1 VGPFYLKLYAAGAGR
16 FKGRSIA
23 PCGPVEDGRAPRPLS
38 YLRIRM
44 TQPSRKMQ
52 EIIGNWRVIWKEP
65 LLLVFIIAI
74 FYFLLVFVAF
84 PLYMVFKASLIV
96 NKQFDLSNY
105 LAIFAKRYY
114 FQPLINSMVLGI
126 LAATAGTVLGFVFA
140 YAITRTPLPFKR
152 FFRMTATFPIISPP
166 FIVSLAAILLFG
178 RAGSLTPVLSRII
191 GEYSIYGLGG
201 LVLVETIAYGPIA
214 FLVLYG
220 VLQAIDPA
228 LEEAAMDLGA
238 SRARVFVT
246 VTLPLAIPGIASAW
260 LLVFIE
266 SMADFGN
273 PMVLSGNFRVLS
285 VQAFLQITGMYDI
298 SRGATLAILLL
309 IPTVTAFF
317 LQKYWVARKSYVT
330 VTGQPTGA
338 TIKRLEWYI
347 KLPTYAACCLFT
359 GIVFLFYG
367 MVIWGSFQKLWGVDA
382 TLTLHNYIQMFE
394 VGKDYIIDSLS
405 LSTLATPIT
414 GILGM
419 FIAFL
424 VIRKKFMGRGVM
436 EFVSMLTFAVP
447 GTVVGIGYILAF
459 NQRSALFPFVLTG
472 TAWIITTLLIFRN
485 MPVGIRSGIAALQQ
499 IDPSIEEAS
508 TDLGADSNRT
518 FRKITLPMIAPAF
531 FSGLAFSFVKAM
543 TAISA
548 IIFVVSGKWNLI
560 TVAILGFVDNSQY
573 AQAAAMSLLL
583 IVIVLIALS
592 VIQLLVGRIGK
603 GARTVSIVN

>member
-1 VGPFYLKLYAAGAGR
+1 MNNPGR
-16 FKGRSIA
+16 KR
-23 PCGPVEDGRAPRPLS
+23 
-38 YLRIRM
+38 
-44 TQPSRKMQ
+44 Q
-52 EIIGNWRVIWKEP
+52 EIVGNLRLLWKEP

-74 FYFLLVFVAF
+74 FYFLLIFVLF
-84 PLYMVFKASLIV
+84 PLYMVFKTSLIV
-96 NKQFDLSNY
+96 DKQFDLSNY
-105 LAIFAKRYY
+105 LAVFSKRYY
-114 FQPLINSMVLGI
+114 FQPFINSMILGV
-126 LAATAGTVLGFVFA
+126 LAATAGTILGFVFA

-166 FIVSLAAILLFG
+166 FVIALAAILLFG
-178 RAGSLTPVLSRII
+178 RSGSLTPFLSQII

-238 SRARVFVT
+238 SRARVFATVT
-246 VTLPLAIPGIASAW
+246 VPLAIPGIASAW

-273 PMVLSGNFRVLS
+273 PMVLSGDFRVLS

-298 SRGATLAILLL
+298 SRGSTLAILLL

-347 KLPTYAACCLFT
+347 KLPAYSLCFLFA

-367 MVIWGSFQKLWGVDA
+367 MVIWGSFQTLWGVDA
-382 TLTLHNYIQMFE
+382 TLTLRNYVEMFQ
-394 VGKDYIIDSLS
+394 VGKDYIIDSLA
-405 LSTLATPIT
+405 LSTLATPLT
-414 GILGM
+414 GVLGM

-424 VIRKKFMGRGVM
+424 VIRKKFIGRGLM

-508 TDLGADSNRT
+508 TDLGADSSKT

-548 IIFVVSGKWNLI
+548 IIFVVSGNWNLI

-583 IVIVLIALS
+583 IVIVLVALS
-592 VIQLLVGRIGK
+592 VIQLVVSRIGK
-603 GARTVSIVN
+603 GARTVSIVS

>member
-1 VGPFYLKLYAAGAGR
+1 MR
-16 FKGRSIA
+16 
-23 PCGPVEDGRAPRPLS
+23 
-38 YLRIRM
+38 
-44 TQPSRKMQ
+44 QPSRKIQ
-52 EIIGNWRVIWKEP
+52 EIIGNWRIIWKEP

-84 PLYMVFKASLIV
+84 PLYMVFKTSLIV
-96 NKQFDLSNY
+96 HKQFDLSNY
-105 LAIFAKRYY
+105 LAIFSKRYY
-114 FQPLINSMVLGI
+114 FQPLINSMILGM
-126 LAATAGTVLGFVFA
+126 LAATAGTILGFVFA

-166 FIVSLAAILLFG
+166 FIVALAAILLFG
-178 RAGSLTPVLSRII
+178 RAGSLTPILRRII

-238 SRARVFVT
+238 SRARVFTT

-285 VQAFLQITGMYDI
+285 VQAFLQITGMYDL
-298 SRGATLAILLL
+298 SRGSTLAILLL

-330 VTGQPTGA
+330 ITGQPTAA

-347 KLPTYAACCLFT
+347 KLPTYAGCFLFT

-367 MVIWGSFQKLWGVDA
+367 MVIWGSFQKLWGVDS
-382 TLTLHNYIQMFE
+382 TLTFHNYIEMFE

-459 NQRSALFPFVLTG
+459 NQSSALFPFVLTG

-508 TDLGADSNRT
+508 ADLGADSNRT

-583 IVIVLIALS
+583 IFIVLIALS

>member
-1 VGPFYLKLYAAGAGR
+1 
-16 FKGRSIA
+16 
-23 PCGPVEDGRAPRPLS
+23 
-38 YLRIRM
+38 M
-44 TQPSRKMQ
+44 
-52 EIIGNWRVIWKEP
+52 
-65 LLLVFIIAI
+65 
-74 FYFLLVFVAF
+74 
-84 PLYMVFKASLIV
+84 
-96 NKQFDLSNY
+96 
-105 LAIFAKRYY
+105 
-114 FQPLINSMVLGI
+114 
-126 LAATAGTVLGFVFA
+126 
-140 YAITRTPLPFKR
+140 
-152 FFRMTATFPIISPP
+152 
-166 FIVSLAAILLFG
+166 
-178 RAGSLTPVLSRII
+178 
-191 GEYSIYGLGG
+191 
-201 LVLVETIAYGPIA
+201 LVETIAYGPIA

-238 SRARVFVT
+238 SGARVFAT

-273 PMVLSGNFRVLS
+273 PMVLSGDFRVLS

-298 SRGATLAILLL
+298 SRGSTLAILLL

-338 TIKRLEWYI
+338 TIKRVEWYI
-347 KLPTYAACCLFT
+347 KLPAYSLCFLFT

-367 MVIWGSFQKLWGVDA
+367 MVIWGSFQTLWGVDA
-382 TLTLHNYIQMFE
+382 TLTLRNYVEMFQ
-394 VGKDYIIDSLS
+394 VGKDYIIDSLA
-405 LSTLATPIT
+405 LSTLATPLT
-414 GILGM
+414 GVLGM

-424 VIRKKFMGRGVM
+424 VIRKKFIGRGLM

-508 TDLGADSNRT
+508 TDLGADSNKT

-583 IVIVLIALS
+583 IVIVLVALS
-592 VIQLLVGRIGK
+592 VIQLIVSRIGK
-603 GARTVSIVN
+603 GARTISVG

>member
-1 VGPFYLKLYAAGAGR
+1 MNNPGR
-16 FKGRSIA
+16 KR
-23 PCGPVEDGRAPRPLS
+23 
-38 YLRIRM
+38 
-44 TQPSRKMQ
+44 Q
-52 EIIGNWRVIWKEP
+52 EIVGNLRLLWKEP

-74 FYFLLVFVAF
+74 FYFLLIFVLF
-84 PLYMVFKASLIV
+84 PLYMVFKTSLIV
-96 NKQFDLSNY
+96 DKQFDLSNY
-105 LAIFAKRYY
+105 LAVFSKRYY
-114 FQPLINSMVLGI
+114 FQPFINSMILGV
-126 LAATAGTVLGFVFA
+126 LAATAGTILGFVFA

-166 FIVSLAAILLFG
+166 FVIALAAILLFG
-178 RAGSLTPVLSRII
+178 RSGSLTPFLSQII

-238 SRARVFVT
+238 SRARVFATVT
-246 VTLPLAIPGIASAW
+246 VPLAIPGIASAW

-273 PMVLSGNFRVLS
+273 PMVLSGDFRVLS

-298 SRGATLAILLL
+298 SRGSTLAILLL

-347 KLPTYAACCLFT
+347 KLPAYSLCFLFA

-367 MVIWGSFQKLWGVDA
+367 MVIWGSFQTLWGVDA
-382 TLTLHNYIQMFE
+382 TLTLRNYVEMFQ
-394 VGKDYIIDSLS
+394 VGKDYIIDSLA
-405 LSTLATPIT
+405 LSTLATPLT
-414 GILGM
+414 GVLGM

-424 VIRKKFMGRGVM
+424 VIRKKFIGRGLM

-508 TDLGADSNRT
+508 TDLGADSSKT

-548 IIFVVSGKWNLI
+548 IIFVVSGNWNLI

-583 IVIVLIALS
+583 IVIVLVALS
-592 VIQLLVGRIGK
+592 VIQLVVSRIGK

>member
-1 VGPFYLKLYAAGAGR
+1 
-16 FKGRSIA
+16 
-23 PCGPVEDGRAPRPLS
+23 
-38 YLRIRM
+38 
-44 TQPSRKMQ
+44 MQ
-52 EIIGNWRVIWKEP
+52 EIVGNWRLIWKEP

-96 NKQFDLSNY
+96 DKQFDLSNY
-105 LAIFAKRYY
+105 LAIFSKRYY
-114 FQPLINSMVLGI
+114 FQPFINSMILGI
-126 LAATAGTVLGFVFA
+126 LAATAGTILGFVFA

-178 RAGSLTPVLSRII
+178 RAGSLTPILSRMI

-238 SRARVFVT
+238 SRARVFAT
-246 VTLPLAIPGIASAW
+246 VTLPLAVPGIASAW

-330 VTGQPTGA
+330 VTGQPTA
-338 TIKRLEWYI
+338 ASIKRLEWYI
-347 KLPTYAACCLFT
+347 KLPTYAGCFLFT

-382 TLTLHNYIQMFE
+382 TLTLRNYIEMFE
-394 VGKDYIIDSLS
+394 VGKDYIIDSLA

-424 VIRKKFMGRGVM
+424 VIRKKFTGRGVM

-459 NQRSALFPFVLTG
+459 NQSSALFPFVLTG

-508 TDLGADSNRT
+508 ADLGADSNRT

>member
-1 VGPFYLKLYAAGAGR
+1 
-16 FKGRSIA
+16 
-23 PCGPVEDGRAPRPLS
+23 
-38 YLRIRM
+38 M

-52 EIIGNWRVIWKEP
+52 EIIGNWRLIWKEP

-74 FYFLLVFVAF
+74 FYFLLVFVAS
-84 PLYMVFKASLIV
+84 PLYMVFKTSLIV

-105 LAIFAKRYY
+105 LAIFSKRYY
-114 FQPLINSMVLGI
+114 FQPFINSMILGI
-126 LAATAGTVLGFVFA
+126 LAATAGTILGFVFA

-166 FIVSLAAILLFG
+166 FVIALAAILLFG
-178 RAGSLTPVLSRII
+178 RAGSLTPILSRFI

-238 SRARVFVT
+238 SRARVFAT

-273 PMVLSGNFRVLS
+273 PMILSGNFRVLS
-285 VQAFLQITGMYDI
+285 VQAFLQITGMYDL
-298 SRGATLAILLL
+298 SRGSTLAILLL

-347 KLPTYAACCLFT
+347 KLPTYAACILFT

-382 TLTLHNYIQMFE
+382 TLTLHNYIEMFQ
-394 VGKDYIIDSLS
+394 VGKDYIIDSLA

-436 EFVSMLTFAVP
+436 EFVAMLTFAVP

-508 TDLGADSNRT
+508 ADLGADSNKT

-583 IVIVLIALS
+583 IGIVLIALS
-592 VIQLLVGRIGK
+592 IIQLLVGRIGK

>member
-1 VGPFYLKLYAAGAGR
+1 MR
-16 FKGRSIA
+16 
-23 PCGPVEDGRAPRPLS
+23 
-38 YLRIRM
+38 
-44 TQPSRKMQ
+44 QPSRKIQ
-52 EIIGNWRVIWKEP
+52 EIIGNWRIIWKEP

-74 FYFLLVFVAF
+74 FYFLLIFVAF
-84 PLYMVFKASLIV
+84 PLYMVFKTSLIV
-96 NKQFDLSNY
+96 HKQFDLSNY
-105 LAIFAKRYY
+105 LAIFSKRYY
-114 FQPLINSMVLGI
+114 FQPLINSMILGM
-126 LAATAGTVLGFVFA
+126 LAATAGTILGFVFA

-166 FIVSLAAILLFG
+166 FIVALAAILLFG
-178 RAGSLTPVLSRII
+178 RAGSLTPILRRII

-238 SRARVFVT
+238 SRARVFTT

-285 VQAFLQITGMYDI
+285 VQAFLQITGMYDL
-298 SRGATLAILLL
+298 SRGSTLAILLL

-330 VTGQPTGA
+330 ITGQPTAA

-347 KLPTYAACCLFT
+347 KLPTYAGCFLFT

-367 MVIWGSFQKLWGVDA
+367 MVIWGSFQKLWGVDS
-382 TLTLHNYIQMFE
+382 TLTFHNYIEMFE

-459 NQRSALFPFVLTG
+459 NQSSALFPFVLTG

-508 TDLGADSNRT
+508 ADLGADSNRT

>member
-1 VGPFYLKLYAAGAGR
+1 
-16 FKGRSIA
+16 
-23 PCGPVEDGRAPRPLS
+23 
-38 YLRIRM
+38 
-44 TQPSRKMQ
+44 MQ
-52 EIIGNWRVIWKEP
+52 EIIGNWRLIWKEP

-74 FYFLLVFVAF
+74 FYFLTVFVAF

-105 LAIFAKRYY
+105 LAIFSKRYY
-114 FQPLINSMVLGI
+114 FQPFINSMILGI
-126 LAATAGTVLGFVFA
+126 AAATAGTMLGFVFA

-166 FIVSLAAILLFG
+166 FIVALAAILLFG
-178 RAGSLTPVLSRII
+178 RAGSLTPILKRII

-238 SRARVFVT
+238 SRARVFTT

-285 VQAFLQITGMYDI
+285 VQAFLQITGMYDL
-298 SRGATLAILLL
+298 SRGSTLAILLL

-330 VTGQPTGA
+330 VTGQPTAA

-347 KLPTYAACCLFT
+347 KLPTYAGCFLFT
-359 GIVFLFYG
+359 AIVFLFYG

-382 TLTLHNYIQMFE
+382 TLTLHNYVMMFQ

-405 LSTLATPIT
+405 LSTLATPAT

-472 TAWIITTLLIFRN
+472 TAWIIVTLLLFRN

-508 TDLGADSNRT
+508 ADLGADSNRT

>member
-1 VGPFYLKLYAAGAGR
+1 
-16 FKGRSIA
+16 
-23 PCGPVEDGRAPRPLS
+23 
-38 YLRIRM
+38 M

-52 EIIGNWRVIWKEP
+52 EIIGNWRLIWKEP
-65 LLLVFIIAI
+65 LLLVFVIAI
-74 FYFLLVFVAF
+74 FYFLLVFVAV
-84 PLYMVFKASLIV
+84 PLYMVFKTSLIV

-105 LAIFAKRYY
+105 LAIFSKRYY
-114 FQPLINSMVLGI
+114 FQPFINSMILGI
-126 LAATAGTVLGFVFA
+126 LAATAGTILGFVFA

-166 FIVSLAAILLFG
+166 FVIALAAILLFG
-178 RAGSLTPVLSRII
+178 RAGSLTPILSRII

-238 SRARVFVT
+238 SRARVFAT

-273 PMVLSGNFRVLS
+273 PMILSGNFRVLS
-285 VQAFLQITGMYDI
+285 VQAFLQITGMYDL
-298 SRGATLAILLL
+298 SRGSTLAILLL

-347 KLPTYAACCLFT
+347 KLPTYAACFIFT

-382 TLTLHNYIQMFE
+382 TLTLHNYVEMFQ
-394 VGKDYIIDSLS
+394 VGKDYIIDSLA

-436 EFVSMLTFAVP
+436 EFVAMLTFAVP

-508 TDLGADSNRT
+508 ADLGADSNKT

-583 IVIVLIALS
+583 IGIVLIALS

-603 GARTVSIVN
+603 GARTISIVN

>member
-1 VGPFYLKLYAAGAGR
+1 MIY
-16 FKGRSIA
+16 
-23 PCGPVEDGRAPRPLS
+23 
-38 YLRIRM
+38 
-44 TQPSRKMQ
+44 PSRKRQ
-52 EIIGNWRVIWKEP
+52 EILGNLRLLWKEP
-65 LLLVFIIAI
+65 LLLVLIIAI
-74 FYFLLVFVAF
+74 FYFLTIFVLF
-84 PLYMVFKASLIV
+84 PLYMVFKTSLIV
-96 NKQFDLSNY
+96 DKQFDLSNY
-105 LAIFAKRYY
+105 LAIFSKRYY
-114 FQPLINSMVLGI
+114 FQPFINSMILGFF
-126 LAATAGTVLGFVFA
+126 AATAGTILGFVFA

-166 FIVSLAAILLFG
+166 FVVALAAILLFG
-178 RAGSLTPVLSRII
+178 RSGSLNPIVSRII

-238 SRARVFVT
+238 SRARVFAT
-246 VTLPLAIPGIASAW
+246 VTLPLSVPGIASAW

-273 PMVLSGNFRVLS
+273 PMILSGDFRVLS

-298 SRGATLAILLL
+298 SRGSTLAILLL

-347 KLPTYAACCLFT
+347 KLPAYSLCFLFT

-367 MVIWGSFQKLWGVDA
+367 MVIWGSFQTLWGVDA
-382 TLTLHNYIQMFE
+382 TLTLRNYVEMFQ
-394 VGKDYIIDSLS
+394 VGKDYIIDSLA
-405 LSTLATPIT
+405 LSTLATPLT
-414 GILGM
+414 GMLGM

-424 VIRKKFMGRGVM
+424 VIRKKFIGRGLM

-459 NQRSALFPFVLTG
+459 NQKSALFPFVLTG

-508 TDLGADSNRT
+508 TDLGADSNKT

-583 IVIVLIALS
+583 IVIVLVALS
-592 VIQLLVGRIGK
+592 IIQLVVGRIGK
-603 GARTVSIVN
+603 GARTISVVG

>member
-1 VGPFYLKLYAAGAGR
+1 
-16 FKGRSIA
+16 
-23 PCGPVEDGRAPRPLS
+23 
-38 YLRIRM
+38 M
-44 TQPSRKMQ
+44 TGSNRKRQ
-52 EIIGNWRVIWKEP
+52 EIIGNLRLIWKEP
-65 LLLVFIIAI
+65 LLLVSIIAI
-74 FYFLLVFVAF
+74 FYFLMIFVLF
-84 PLYMVFKASLIV
+84 PLFMVFKTSLIV
-96 NKQFDLSNY
+96 DKQFDLSNY
-105 LAIFAKRYY
+105 LAIFSKKYY
-114 FQPLINSMVLGI
+114 FQPFINSMILGVLAG
-126 LAATAGTVLGFVFA
+126 TAGTILGFVFA

-166 FIVSLAAILLFG
+166 FVIALAAILLFG
-178 RAGSLTPVLSRII
+178 RAGSLTPYISRII

-238 SRARVFVT
+238 SRARVFAT
-246 VTLPLAIPGIASAW
+246 VTLPLAVPGIASAW

-285 VQAFLQITGMYDI
+285 VQAFLQITGMYDL
-298 SRGATLAILLL
+298 SRGSTLAILLL
-309 IPTVTAFF
+309 VPTITAFF
-317 LQKYWVARKSYVT
+317 IQKYWVARKSYVT

-347 KLPTYAACCLFT
+347 KLPTYAACILFT

-367 MVIWGSFQKLWGVDA
+367 MLIWGSFQTLWGVDA
-382 TLTLHNYIQMFE
+382 TLTLHNYVEMFQ
-394 VGKDYIIDSLS
+394 VGKDYIIDSLA

-424 VIRKKFMGRGVM
+424 VIRKKFIGRATM

-508 TDLGADSNRT
+508 TDLGASSNKT

-548 IIFVVSGKWNLI
+548 IIFVVSGRWNLI

-592 VIQLLVGRIGK
+592 IIQILVGRIGK

>member
-1 VGPFYLKLYAAGAGR
+1 
-16 FKGRSIA
+16 
-23 PCGPVEDGRAPRPLS
+23 
-38 YLRIRM
+38 
-44 TQPSRKMQ
+44 
-52 EIIGNWRVIWKEP
+52 
-65 LLLVFIIAI
+65 
-74 FYFLLVFVAF
+74 
-84 PLYMVFKASLIV
+84 
-96 NKQFDLSNY
+96 
-105 LAIFAKRYY
+105 
-114 FQPLINSMVLGI
+114 
-126 LAATAGTVLGFVFA
+126 
-140 YAITRTPLPFKR
+140 
-152 FFRMTATFPIISPP
+152 
-166 FIVSLAAILLFG
+166 
-178 RAGSLTPVLSRII
+178 
-191 GEYSIYGLGG
+191 
-201 LVLVETIAYGPIA
+201 VLVETIAYGPIA

-238 SRARVFVT
+238 SRARVFAT

-273 PMVLSGNFRVLS
+273 PMVLSGDFRVLS

-298 SRGATLAILLL
+298 SRGSTLAILLL

-347 KLPTYAACCLFT
+347 KLPAYSLCFLFA

-367 MVIWGSFQKLWGVDA
+367 MVIWGSFQTLWGVDA
-382 TLTLHNYIQMFE
+382 TLTLRNYVEMFQ
-394 VGKDYIIDSLS
+394 VGKDYIVDSLA
-405 LSTLATPIT
+405 LSTLATPLT
-414 GILGM
+414 GVLGM

-424 VIRKKFMGRGVM
+424 VIRKKFIGRGLM

-472 TAWIITTLLIFRN
+472 TAWIIITLLIFRN

-508 TDLGADSNRT
+508 TDLGADSNKT

-592 VIQLLVGRIGK
+592 VIQLVVSRIGK

>member
-1 VGPFYLKLYAAGAGR
+1 MR
-16 FKGRSIA
+16 
-23 PCGPVEDGRAPRPLS
+23 
-38 YLRIRM
+38 
-44 TQPSRKMQ
+44 QPSRKMQ
-52 EIIGNWRVIWKEP
+52 EIIGNWRLIWKEP

-105 LAIFAKRYY
+105 LAIFSKRYY
-114 FQPLINSMVLGI
+114 FQPFINSMILGI
-126 LAATAGTVLGFVFA
+126 LAATAGTILGFVFA

-178 RAGSLTPVLSRII
+178 RAGSLTPVLSRVI

-238 SRARVFVT
+238 SRSRVFAT
-246 VTLPLAIPGIASAW
+246 VTLPLAVPGIASAW

-309 IPTVTAFF
+309 FPTVTAFF

-347 KLPTYAACCLFT
+347 KLPTYAGCFLFT

-508 TDLGADSNRT
+508 ADLGADSNRT

>member
-1 VGPFYLKLYAAGAGR
+1 
-16 FKGRSIA
+16 
-23 PCGPVEDGRAPRPLS
+23 
-38 YLRIRM
+38 M
-44 TQPSRKMQ
+44 TEANRKRQ
-52 EIIGNWRVIWKEP
+52 EIIGNLRLIWKEP

-74 FYFLLVFVAF
+74 FYFLLIFVVF
-84 PLYMVFKASLIV
+84 PLFMVFKTSLIV
-96 NKQFDLSNY
+96 DKQFDLSNY
-105 LAIFAKRYY
+105 LAIFSKRYY
-114 FQPLINSMVLGI
+114 FQPFINSMILGV
-126 LAATAGTVLGFVFA
+126 LAATAGTILGFVFA
-140 YAITRTPLPFKR
+140 YAITRTPIPFKR
-152 FFRMTATFPIISPP
+152 FFRLTATFPIISPP
-166 FIVSLAAILLFG
+166 FVVALAAILLFG
-178 RAGSLTPVLSRII
+178 RAGSLTPYLSRII

-238 SRARVFVT
+238 SRARVFAT

-273 PMVLSGNFRVLS
+273 PMILSGNFRVLS

-298 SRGATLAILLL
+298 SRGSTLAILLL
-309 IPTVTAFF
+309 VPTVTAFF
-317 LQKYWVARKSYVT
+317 IQKYWVARKSYVT

-338 TIKRLEWYI
+338 TIQRLEWYI
-347 KLPTYAACCLFT
+347 KLPTYAACFIFT

-382 TLTLHNYIQMFE
+382 TLTFHNYIEMFQ
-394 VGKDYIIDSLS
+394 VGKDYIIDSLA

-414 GILGM
+414 GLLGM

-424 VIRKKFMGRGVM
+424 VIRKKFIGRTTM

-459 NQRSALFPFVLTG
+459 NQKSALFPFVLTG
-472 TAWIITTLLIFRN
+472 TAWIIVTLLIFRN

-508 TDLGADSNRT
+508 TDLGADSNKT

-592 VIQLLVGRIGK
+592 IIQLLVGRIGK

>member
-1 VGPFYLKLYAAGAGR
+1 
-16 FKGRSIA
+16 
-23 PCGPVEDGRAPRPLS
+23 
-38 YLRIRM
+38 M

-52 EIIGNWRVIWKEP
+52 EIIGNWRLIWKEP
-65 LLLVFIIAI
+65 LLLVFVIAI
-74 FYFLLVFVAF
+74 FYFLLVFVAV
-84 PLYMVFKASLIV
+84 PLYMVFKTSLIV

-105 LAIFAKRYY
+105 LAIFSKRYY
-114 FQPLINSMVLGI
+114 FQPFINSMILGI
-126 LAATAGTVLGFVFA
+126 LAATAGTILGFVFA

-166 FIVSLAAILLFG
+166 FVIALAAILLFG
-178 RAGSLTPVLSRII
+178 RAGSLTPILSRII

-238 SRARVFVT
+238 SRARVFAT

-273 PMVLSGNFRVLS
+273 PMILSGNFRVLS
-285 VQAFLQITGMYDI
+285 VQAFLQITGMYDL
-298 SRGATLAILLL
+298 SRGSTLAILLL

-347 KLPTYAACCLFT
+347 KLPTYAACILFT

-382 TLTLHNYIQMFE
+382 TLTLRNYIEMFQ
-394 VGKDYIIDSLS
+394 VGKDYIIDSLA

-436 EFVSMLTFAVP
+436 EFVAMLTFAVP

-485 MPVGIRSGIAALQQ
+485 MPVGIRAGIAALQQ

-508 TDLGADSNRT
+508 ADLGADSNKT

-583 IVIVLIALS
+583 IGIVLIALS

>member
-1 VGPFYLKLYAAGAGR
+1 MR
-16 FKGRSIA
+16 
-23 PCGPVEDGRAPRPLS
+23 
-38 YLRIRM
+38 
-44 TQPSRKMQ
+44 QPNRKMQ
-52 EIIGNWRVIWKEP
+52 EIIGNWRLIWKEP
-65 LLLVFIIAI
+65 LLLVFVIAI
-74 FYFLLVFVAF
+74 FYFLLVFVAV
-84 PLYMVFKASLIV
+84 PLYMVFKTSLIV

-105 LAIFAKRYY
+105 LAIFSKRYY
-114 FQPLINSMVLGI
+114 FQPFINSMILGI
-126 LAATAGTVLGFVFA
+126 LAATAGTILGFVFA

-166 FIVSLAAILLFG
+166 FVIALAAILLFG
-178 RAGSLTPVLSRII
+178 RAGSLTPILSRVI

-238 SRARVFVT
+238 SRARVFAT

-273 PMVLSGNFRVLS
+273 PMILSGNFRVLS
-285 VQAFLQITGMYDI
+285 VQAFLQITGMYDL
-298 SRGATLAILLL
+298 SRGSTLAILLL

-347 KLPTYAACCLFT
+347 KLPTYAACILFA
-359 GIVFLFYG
+359 GVVFLFYG

-382 TLTLHNYIQMFE
+382 TLTLHNYIEMFQ
-394 VGKDYIIDSLS
+394 VGKDYIIDSLA

-436 EFVSMLTFAVP
+436 EFVAMLTFAVP

-508 TDLGADSNRT
+508 ADLGADSNKT

-583 IVIVLIALS
+583 IGIVLIALS

-603 GARTVSIVN
+603 GARTISIVN

>member
-1 VGPFYLKLYAAGAGR
+1 MR
-16 FKGRSIA
+16 
-23 PCGPVEDGRAPRPLS
+23 
-38 YLRIRM
+38 
-44 TQPSRKMQ
+44 QPSRKIQ
-52 EIIGNWRVIWKEP
+52 EIIGNWRIIWKEP

-84 PLYMVFKASLIV
+84 PLYMVFKTSLIV
-96 NKQFDLSNY
+96 HKQFDLSNY
-105 LAIFAKRYY
+105 LAIFSKRYY
-114 FQPLINSMVLGI
+114 FQPLINSMILGM
-126 LAATAGTVLGFVFA
+126 LAATAGTILGFVFA

-166 FIVSLAAILLFG
+166 FIVALAAILLFG
-178 RAGSLTPVLSRII
+178 RAGSLTPILRRII

-238 SRARVFVT
+238 SRARVFTT

-285 VQAFLQITGMYDI
+285 VQAFLQITGMYDL
-298 SRGATLAILLL
+298 SRGSTLAILLL
-309 IPTVTAFF
+309 FPTVTAFF

-330 VTGQPTGA
+330 ITGQPTAA

-347 KLPTYAACCLFT
+347 KLPTYAGCFLFT

-367 MVIWGSFQKLWGVDA
+367 MVIWGSFQKLWGVDS
-382 TLTLHNYIQMFE
+382 TLTFHNYIEMFE

-459 NQRSALFPFVLTG
+459 NQSSALFPFVLTG

-508 TDLGADSNRT
+508 ADLGADSNRT

>member
-1 VGPFYLKLYAAGAGR
+1 MR
-16 FKGRSIA
+16 
-23 PCGPVEDGRAPRPLS
+23 
-38 YLRIRM
+38 
-44 TQPSRKMQ
+44 QPSRKIQ
-52 EIIGNWRVIWKEP
+52 EIIGNWRIIWKEP

-74 FYFLLVFVAF
+74 FYFLLVFVAV
-84 PLYMVFKASLIV
+84 PLYMVFKTSLIV
-96 NKQFDLSNY
+96 HKQFDFSNY
-105 LAIFAKRYY
+105 LAIFSKRYY
-114 FQPLINSMVLGI
+114 FQPFINSMILGM
-126 LAATAGTVLGFVFA
+126 LAATAGTILGFVFA

-166 FIVSLAAILLFG
+166 FIVALAAILLFG
-178 RAGSLTPVLSRII
+178 RAGSLTPILRRII

-238 SRARVFVT
+238 SRARVFTT

-285 VQAFLQITGMYDI
+285 VQAFLQITGMYDL
-298 SRGATLAILLL
+298 SRGSTLAILLL

-330 VTGQPTGA
+330 VTGQPTAA

-347 KLPTYAACCLFT
+347 KLPTYAGCFLFT

-382 TLTLHNYIQMFE
+382 TLTFHNYIEMFQ

-508 TDLGADSNRT
+508 ADLGADSNRT

-573 AQAAAMSLLL
+573 AQAAAMSLIL